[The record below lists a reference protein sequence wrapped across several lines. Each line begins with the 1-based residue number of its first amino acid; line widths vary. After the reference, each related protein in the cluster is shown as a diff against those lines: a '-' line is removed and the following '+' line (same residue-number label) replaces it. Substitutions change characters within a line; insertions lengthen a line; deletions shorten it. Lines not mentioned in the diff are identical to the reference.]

1 MGDIHTAT
9 KHKGGQLMK
18 VNMKV
23 VDPKYTPEYATEG
36 SAGMDLKARLEE
48 PITLLPRQRTLIPTG
63 VFIELPVGYEAQIRA
78 RSGLAS
84 KHGITLVSGVGT
96 IDSDYRGEL
105 YVPLINQS
113 DSVMTIKDRNKIA
126 QMVVTE
132 YTKIEPQLV
141 YELSKTTRGTGGFGH
156 TGI

>member
-1 MGDIHTAT
+1 MGNLHPAT

-48 PITLLPRQRTLIPTG
+48 PITLLPRQRMLIPTG

-105 YVPLINQS
+105 HVPLINQS
-113 DSVMTIKDRNKIA
+113 DLVMQIEDGDRIA

-132 YTKIEPQLV
+132 YTKIEPHLV
-141 YELSKTTRGTGGFGH
+141 HELSKTTRGTGGFGH
-156 TGI
+156 TGV

>member
-1 MGDIHTAT
+1 
-9 KHKGGQLMK
+9 MK
-18 VNMKV
+18 VTNE
-23 VDPKYTPEYATEG
+23 KYTPKYATEG

-48 PITLLPRQRTLIPTG
+48 PITLLPRQKMLIPTG

-84 KHGITLVSGVGT
+84 KHGITLVSGIGT

-105 YVPLINQS
+105 HIPLINQS
-113 DSVMTIKDRNKIA
+113 DSAMKIKDGDRIA
-126 QMVVTE
+126 QMVITE

-141 YELSKTTRGTGGFGH
+141 QELSETVRGNKGFGH
-156 TGI
+156 TGV

>member
-1 MGDIHTAT
+1 
-9 KHKGGQLMK
+9 MK

-23 VDPKYTPEYATEG
+23 TNEKYTPEYATEG

-48 PITLLPRQRTLIPTG
+48 PITLLPRQRMLIPTG

-84 KHGITLVSGVGT
+84 RHGITLVSGIGT

-105 YVPLINQS
+105 HVPLINQS
-113 DSVMTIKDRNKIA
+113 DSAMKIRDGNRIA

-132 YTKIEPQLV
+132 YTKIEPHIVQ
-141 YELSKTTRGTGGFGH
+141 ELSETTRGTGGFGH
-156 TGI
+156 TGV

>member
-1 MGDIHTAT
+1 MR
-9 KHKGGQLMK
+9 

-23 VDPKYTPEYATEG
+23 TDAKYTPEYATEG
-36 SAGMDLKARLEE
+36 AAGMDLKARLEE
-48 PITLLPRQRTLIPTG
+48 PVTLLPRQRALIPTG
-63 VFIELPVGYEAQIRA
+63 VCIELPEGYEAQIRA

-84 KHGITLVSGVGT
+84 KFGITLISGVGT

-105 YVPLINQS
+105 HVPLINQS
-113 DSVMTIKDRNKIA
+113 EHVMQIKDGDRIA

-132 YTKIEPQLV
+132 YTHITPNIV
-141 YELSKTTRGTGGFGH
+141 HELSETTRGSRGFGH

>member
-1 MGDIHTAT
+1 MGDIHPAT

-36 SAGMDLKARLEE
+36 AAGMDLKARLEE
-48 PITLLPRQRTLIPTG
+48 PVTLLPRQRTLIPTG
-63 VFIELPVGYEAQIRA
+63 VCIELPEGYEAQIRA

-84 KHGITLVSGVGT
+84 KFGITLISGVGT

-105 YVPLINQS
+105 HVPLINQNEH
-113 DSVMTIKDRNKIA
+113 VVQIKDGDRIA
-126 QMVVTE
+126 QIIVTE
-132 YTKIEPQLV
+132 YTHITPNIVHK
-141 YELSKTTRGTGGFGH
+141 LSETNRGNKGFGH
-156 TGI
+156 TGV

>member
-1 MGDIHTAT
+1 
-9 KHKGGQLMK
+9 MK

-23 VDPKYTPEYATEG
+23 VDPKYMPEYATEG
-36 SAGMDLKARLEE
+36 SAGMDLKARLDASKV
-48 PITLLPRQRTLIPTG
+48 LLPRQRMLIPTG
-63 VFIELPVGYEAQIRA
+63 VFIELPEGYEAQIRA

-84 KHGITLVSGVGT
+84 RHGITLVSGVGT

-113 DSVMTIKDRNKIA
+113 DLVMQIEDGDRIA

-132 YTKIEPQLV
+132 YTKIEPQLIQ
-141 YELSKTTRGTGGFGH
+141 ELSKTTRGNKGFGH
-156 TGI
+156 TGV

>member
-1 MGDIHTAT
+1 
-9 KHKGGQLMK
+9 MK

-23 VDPKYTPEYATEG
+23 TNEKYTPAYATEG

-48 PITLLPRQRTLIPTG
+48 PITLLPRQRMLIPTG

-84 KHGITLVSGVGT
+84 KHGITLVSGIGT

-105 YVPLINQS
+105 HVPLINQS
-113 DSVMTIKDRNKIA
+113 DSAMKIKDGDRIA
-126 QMVVTE
+126 QMVITE
-132 YTKIEPQLV
+132 YIKIEPQLV
-141 YELSKTTRGTGGFGH
+141 QELSETVRGNKGFGH
-156 TGI
+156 TGV

>member
-48 PITLLPRQRTLIPTG
+48 PITLLPRQRMLIPTG

-84 KHGITLVSGVGT
+84 RHGITLVSGIGT

-105 YVPLINQS
+105 HMPLINQS
-113 DSVMTIKDRNKIA
+113 DSAMKIKDGDRIA

-141 YELSKTTRGTGGFGH
+141 QELSETTRESGGFGH
-156 TGI
+156 TGV

>member
-1 MGDIHTAT
+1 
-9 KHKGGQLMK
+9 MK

-63 VFIELPVGYEAQIRA
+63 VFIELPEGYEAQIRA

-84 KHGITLVSGVGT
+84 RHGITLISGVGT

-105 YVPLINQS
+105 HVPLINQS
-113 DSVMTIKDRNKIA
+113 EHVIQIKDGNRIA

-132 YTKIEPQLV
+132 YTHITPNIV
-141 YELSKTTRGTGGFGH
+141 HELSETTRSNKGFGH
-156 TGI
+156 TGV

>member
-1 MGDIHTAT
+1 MR
-9 KHKGGQLMK
+9 

-23 VDPKYTPEYATEG
+23 TDAKYTLEYATEG
-36 SAGMDLKARLEE
+36 AAGMDLKARLEE
-48 PITLLPRQRTLIPTG
+48 PVTLLPRQRALIPTG
-63 VFIELPVGYEAQIRA
+63 VCIELPEGYEAQIRA

-84 KHGITLVSGVGT
+84 KFGITLISGVGT

-105 YVPLINQS
+105 HVPLINQS
-113 DSVMTIKDRNKIA
+113 EHVMQIKDGDRIA

-132 YTKIEPQLV
+132 YTHITPNIV
-141 YELSKTTRGTGGFGH
+141 HELSETTRGSRGFGH

>member
-1 MGDIHTAT
+1 
-9 KHKGGQLMK
+9 MK

-23 VDPKYTPEYATEG
+23 TNEKYTPEYATKG

-48 PITLLPRQRTLIPTG
+48 PITLLPRQRMLIPTG

-84 KHGITLVSGVGT
+84 KHGITLVSGIGT

-105 YVPLINQS
+105 HVPLINQS
-113 DSVMTIKDRNKIA
+113 DSAMKIKDRDRIA

-141 YELSKTTRGTGGFGH
+141 QELSETTRGTGGFGH
-156 TGI
+156 TGV